1 MSNGKDMI
9 VHLMAGLIASLK
21 TVVEKLDIDKL
32 APVPVNLIELSD
44 VVKKD
49 VVKKTEYDK
58 LVTKVNKIDIF

>member
-58 LVTKVNKIDIF
+58 LVTKINKIDIF

>member
-32 APVPVNLIELSD
+32 APVPASEI
-44 VVKKD
+44 
-49 VVKKTEYDK
+49 
-58 LVTKVNKIDIF
+58 KISCMITRL